1 VSKIRSESLSV
12 EAGSK
17 SRRLSAAFCP
27 STTSQDAQ
35 SALQV
40 CDRVV
45 LKTYDQEV
53 TEIFRSLTVA
63 GQSVEAAVAA

>member
-1 VSKIRSESLSV
+1 M
-12 EAGSK
+12 
-17 SRRLSAAFCP
+17 
-27 STTSQDAQ
+27 
-35 SALQV
+35 
-40 CDRVV
+40 VV